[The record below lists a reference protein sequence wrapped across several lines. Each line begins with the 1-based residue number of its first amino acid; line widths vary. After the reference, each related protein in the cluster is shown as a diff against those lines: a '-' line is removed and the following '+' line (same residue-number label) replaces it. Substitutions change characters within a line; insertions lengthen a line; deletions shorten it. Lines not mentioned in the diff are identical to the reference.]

1 MPVVVIGGGL
11 TGCAT
16 AHALAESGVGVV
28 LVEAGR
34 LGVQGTGRASGLIS
48 GDAAPSYLAFEK
60 AHGRRVAR
68 AVFEATRQAVR
79 DLASTAKRLGIKPAL
94 DIHDGLQVARQQGQE
109 KALLR
114 ELAARQ
120 RAGLEGSW
128 VKPQAVLRETGLDA
142 PGGLRTRGWAHADP
156 YRLTVGFAAAAAKR
170 KAAIFEASP
179 VRALRTGDD
188 HIDVVLPGGMI
199 HAGTVIVC
207 TGEPGSLH
215 SPLARHF
222 KLDERYVVATEPVP
236 AGMRRAFGRGR
247 VPLMDA
253 ETPPH
258 AIAWTADG
266 RLVVSGGDQP
276 RTSANAREKVWVQRT
291 GQLMYEVLRMHP
303 EIAGLKPAYGWD
315 VPVAR
320 SSDDV
325 MLVGPHRNFP
335 RQLFAWGGSP
345 SPSHAFL
352 ASRILVRYVLG
363 REDKT
368 DRLFALTRS
377 RS

>member
-16 AHALAESGVGVV
+16 AHGLAESGVGVV

-34 LGVQGTGRASGLIS
+34 LGVQGTGRASGLMP
-48 GDAAPSYLAFEK
+48 GHAAPSYLAFEK

-68 AVFEATRQAVR
+68 AVFEATHQAVR
-79 DLASTAKRLGIKPAL
+79 DLAAAAKRLGIKPVI
-94 DIHDGLQVARQQGQE
+94 DVQDGLQVARVRGQE

-120 RAGLEGSW
+120 AAGLEASW
-128 VKPQAVLRETGLDA
+128 LKPQAVLRETGLDA

-170 KAAIFEASP
+170 KVAIFEASP
-179 VRALRTGDD
+179 VRALRTRGD
-188 HIDVVLPGGMI
+188 HIDVLLPGGTI
-199 HAGTVIVC
+199 HAGRVIVC
-207 TGEPGSLH
+207 TGEPDSLH
-215 SPLARHF
+215 SSLSRHF
-222 KLDERYVVATEPVP
+222 KRDERYVVVTEPVP
-236 AGMRRAFGRGR
+236 AGMRRAFGRR
-247 VPLMDA
+247 RAPLMDV

-266 RLVVSGGDQP
+266 RLLVAGGDQP
-276 RTSANAREKVWVQRT
+276 RTPVKGREKVWVQRT

-335 RQLFAWGGSP
+335 RQLFAWGGSHD
-345 SPSHAFL
+345 PSHAFL
-352 ASRILVRYVLG
+352 ASRLLVRHVLG